1 MQLQALTVQL
11 WQYLVLQLCTSLL
24 SQLVTCRPQSKI
36 QAEKWR
42 AHGSMFTTQAVFA
55 LWYIV
60 GHAVLSENDPL
71 TFALLREMLSAIA
84 LLTLAQTT
92 EGDIRIQSKGDLIDI
107 CVLVRGSLHAAL
119 YAAEL
124 LLQLT
129 QVAHPV
135 IMSTCVIAECII
147 VLVWLRFAA

>member
-1 MQLQALTVQL
+1 
-11 WQYLVLQLCTSLL
+11 
-24 SQLVTCRPQSKI
+24 
-36 QAEKWR
+36 
-42 AHGSMFTTQAVFA
+42 MFTTQAVFA

-129 QVAHPV
+129 QVAH
-135 IMSTCVIAECII
+135 
-147 VLVWLRFAA
+147 